1 MSRSELVSAR
11 GNCRDSTMAPRSR
24 SRAKRPIA
32 VEPSMVARGQHRGHG
47 REPAPAAGRASD
59 RKASRLGSQ
68 RARRPWPGAPR
79 AGLLSGALARTPGD
93 GRPPREAR
101 GARVRNR
108 PSAGVLAP
116 PGSLAAACPK
126 SPPAALPWRGSHR
139 AARARRFRP
148 RESPVVAFGPVM
160 ACANPPAPER
170 PGTGATPLP
179 AAHQTGPA
187 PPSSRSML
195 PGTGSRYRHCRLVRQ
210 PESTLSRPLRSALV
224 RAESLR
230 KLP

>member
-32 VEPSMVARGQHRGHG
+32 VEPSMVARGQHRGHR

-116 PGSLAAACPK
+116 PGSLAAASPK
-126 SPPAALPWRGSHR
+126 SPPAACPWRGSPRLRGR
-139 AARARRFRP
+139 ASRFIVGCVWARGSWEA
-148 RESPVVAFGPVM
+148 G
-160 ACANPPAPER
+160 
-170 PGTGATPLP
+170 GAT
-179 AAHQTGPA
+179 AVGNIAGA
-187 PPSSRSML
+187 R
-195 PGTGSRYRHCRLVRQ
+195 
-210 PESTLSRPLRSALV
+210 TLALARGE
-224 RAESLR
+224 RATVEV
-230 KLP
+230 